1 MDKEMLERAQLR
13 IYLRMQI
20 KRIRDILE
28 LQRLQALC
36 KLKMLAQRIVPKF
49 DLNPGLEGMTVNS
62 QFNYLI
68 EVISGM
74 VGLMLHD
81 LHFLDSCTY

>member
-1 MDKEMLERAQLR
+1 MDEKMLEKAQLR

-20 KRIRDILE
+20 RKIRQILE

-36 KLKMLAQRIVPKF
+36 KLRMLAKRIVPKF
-49 DLNPGLEGMTVNS
+49 DISLRLEGLSYNEQVD
-62 QFNYLI
+62 YLI
-68 EVISGM
+68 ILVSGM

-81 LHFLDSCTY
+81 LVL